1 MTEDAVVKCKLL
13 VRNRE
18 ILKNE
23 FHWES
28 TNMIPL
34 CAYLF
39 SEQQTKVDAVRMK
52 ECKQLIKRNAGI
64 FTKVKGDDIYPLA
77 SMLTLENNVDKAL
90 EKRVRIYQELC
101 KEYKPSLWLTMVA
114 FILAEQSCQLDQ
126 TIARAI
132 ELERKAQ
139 STIQVGEKERGIFLV
154 LALSPKS
161 DEQLINEFEAI
172 YELLAES
179 NFEEDAKKLLT
190 VVLALGDGTPEGK
203 VHNLEETNLELKEN
217 QLKIGNGIETAALG
231 LAATSEDEIP
241 VLMEQAVKVNEYL
254 KGKKGFDSLQL
265 SAHERLMY
273 AIMLPTEKTTNVLGQ
288 KLVLAAM
295 LCSVIKLAGLD

>member
-18 ILKNE
+18 VLKNE

-39 SEQQTKVDAVRMK
+39 SQQQTKVDAVRMK
-52 ECKQLIKRNAGI
+52 ECKRLIKRNAGI

-90 EKRVRIYQELC
+90 DKGIGIYQELC
-101 KEYKPSLWLTMVA
+101 KQYKPSLWLTMVA

-132 ELERKAQ
+132 ELEQEAQ
-139 STIQVGEKERGIFLV
+139 GTIQVGDKERGIFLV
-154 LALSPKS
+154 LALSSKTE
-161 DEQLINEFEAI
+161 EQLLKEFDVI
-172 YELLAES
+172 YQLLAES
-179 NFEEDAKKLLT
+179 KLEEDAKKLLT
-190 VVLALGDGTPEGK
+190 VVLVLGDGTPESK
-203 VHNLEETNLELKEN
+203 VHNLEETNLKLKEH

-231 LAATSEDEIP
+231 LAATSENEIP
-241 VLMEQAVKVNEYL
+241 VLIEQAVEVNEYL

-265 SAHERLMY
+265 STHERLMY
-273 AIMLPTEKTTNVLGQ
+273 AIMLPTEKNTNVLGQ
-288 KLVLAAM
+288 KLVLGAM
-295 LCSVIKLAGLD
+295 LCSVIKLAALD